1 MHGGRAGARGAWY
14 VWEIMGSVEPP
25 PRAVAERARRPRV
38 AWVLALAW
46 GAACAPAR
54 EPAPSASAPAPSTS
68 APRAT
73 LPAGP
78 WWTLAEGPARA
89 LSEPVALAP
98 TGGGEVEAAND
109 ARVGAALRGAKGQPV
124 TLESAG
130 RLSGA
135 RELRALVRFRPQE
148 TSTTATLA
156 FARRVP
162 AEGEDAAAPHTGFQV
177 TLAASRSPSLVAASV
192 TENDAPLFDPKAFDK
207 LDWPFTPSTTLD
219 YRLRAVEAF
228 EPGWP
233 APFRAALEADM
244 ASLPTLD
251 DKWLE
256 VRAELRRGAV
266 SVWLDDRLV
275 AHKRDDAIDPAGTVR
290 VTLGA
295 GAELARL
302 TTRALTAS
310 RCSAARGYRPLA
322 LGGHVNA
329 RALLGGDAITAGSL
343 PPPGEE
349 ACVGGVPFVFP
360 GPALDGNDH
369 VDVGKSALR
378 QANYEG
384 YSTSSGGPMP
394 RWIGASERDPT
405 RIQLRLANGAFSAL
419 HLVAASD
426 GRADSV
432 PIVTAAFYR
441 PGAGFTRSFV
451 GRAPLAT
458 TTAGVTALPV
468 RLSDGRAVAL
478 HHLTIPLDPGLLSSF
493 GDLDVVELELTKETR
508 LYRNYPDPIGYGVH
522 QAGLPSSVHV
532 YAATL
537 EEAPITFEWRPS
549 RFGHVWQSP
558 EEPAYVARVANRT
571 AGAQTGK
578 LTITTTSYDGTETT
592 AHERDV
598 SLPPGSPE
606 GAAGAPVELAV
617 PLPVR
622 LFGYHDVKATLA
634 IAGQTWTERRSLVK
648 LAPDTRSAR
657 WTPGRGALFGFW
669 SFGSGHGG
677 PKAEHGVRLMTMA
690 GARTSM
696 NYPPDLPPEAT
707 RLVEAHWDRVGGNPW
722 VVASQAW
729 PAAQRAALRKTA
741 LKEWRAWDAT
751 IPPKHRPDHVPLFP
765 EPSVSARMTVGH
777 PPEYWGE
784 APLVPTPEERAQI
797 RALSETATQA
807 AAAARAGKPGVKVLV
822 PWGDPGFVWPL
833 LRAGLSKRAVDGS
846 GLDVAGFERMP
857 ERQLHEQSLHR
868 LYWVRKEYEKAG
880 IREPDLRFVEGI
892 FVPTE
897 PGAVSWREQMDI
909 YHRWSLLSMAY
920 GVKRFY
926 SGWYAFDSSDGYGA
940 EHYGG
945 CGIQTRI
952 PYAAPKPA
960 YAAFATMTDRLNE
973 ANFDGWLPTGS
984 TSTFALRFARPD
996 SRGWVYALWT
1006 LRGTRP
1012 VTLTLSA
1019 DGAVDVT
1026 DSMNNTRSARS
1037 EGRRVTIPTSPSVTY
1052 VTTPSAALSVA
1063 AIAVGTPDHSDARP
1077 APAAKLVADLG
1088 DGSWAFTSE
1097 RDLALEGN
1105 HVAMMHYPGR
1115 FTTRPTQDPVHGAML
1130 TSKLERQATTHA
1142 LMPWYGVLRP
1152 KSPIPLPGAPSRLGL
1167 WVKAASDWGRVVYVL
1182 RDAKGERWESIG
1194 AKDAYNAD
1202 DIHSWS
1208 QFAFDGARYLTF
1220 ELPGHTG
1227 WDTYRKNGTTWWR
1240 ADEGDGVVDLPL
1252 SLEAIVVEQRTHVLY
1267 VNDVAPA
1274 ASDEVSLGRLYAE
1287 YDSPED
1293 ATEEAVRV
1301 SRLRAPAP
1309 VRTGPLPNPI
1319 AELEKTGRGAAPAIT
1334 AVRPPSHAY
1343 DGTRAHIDFRPA
1355 RGKLRYELWV
1365 SAHADGQA
1373 AVNLTPDGLAPGQL
1387 VTGLRAGLP
1396 LYYWLVAVDG
1406 RGRRTKPSKPVR
1418 QVLVDGFITK

>member
-1 MHGGRAGARGAWY
+1 
-14 VWEIMGSVEPP
+14 MGSVEPP
-25 PRAVAERARRPRV
+25 PRAAAARARVPRLG
-38 AWVLALAW
+38 WVLVLAC
-46 GAACAPAR
+46 GAACAPSR
-54 EPAPSASAPAPSTS
+54 EPGPSRGATPPPPAPAAPS
-68 APRAT
+68 
-73 LPAGP
+73 AGP
-78 WWTLAEGPARA
+78 WWTLADGPARA
-89 LSEPVALAP
+89 LAEPVALAP
-98 TGGGEVEAAND
+98 TGGTQVETAND
-109 ARVGAALRGAKGQPV
+109 ARVGAVLRGAKGQPV
-124 TLESAG
+124 TLESAA
-130 RLSGA
+130 RLAGP
-135 RELRALVRFRPQE
+135 RELRALLRFRPKE
-148 TSTTATLA
+148 TSTTASLA

-162 AEGEDAAAPHTGFQV
+162 AEGEDAAAPYTGLQ
-177 TLAASRSPSLVAASV
+177 LALGASRSPSLVSASV

-228 EPGWP
+228 EPGWAEP
-233 APFRAALEADM
+233 LRAALEADM

-266 SVWLDDRLV
+266 DVWLDDRLV
-275 AHKRDDAIDPAGTVR
+275 AHKRDAALDPAGTVQ

-302 TTRALTAS
+302 TTRALSAN
-310 RCSAARGYRPLA
+310 RCSAQRGYRPLA

-329 RALLGGDAITAGSL
+329 RALLGGGRVAPDSL

-349 ACVGGVPFVFP
+349 ACVRGVPFVFP
-360 GPALDGNDH
+360 GPDLDGNDH
-369 VDVGKSALR
+369 VDVGKSTLR

-384 YSTSSGGPMP
+384 YSPSSGGPMS
-394 RWIGASERDPT
+394 RWVGASERDPT
-405 RIQLRLANGAFSAL
+405 RIQLRFANGAFSAL

-426 GRADSV
+426 GRDDSV
-432 PIVTAAFYR
+432 PVVTAAFYR
-441 PGAGFTRSFV
+441 PGAGFAQTFA

-468 RLSDGRAVAL
+468 RLADGRAVAL

-508 LYRNYPDPIGYGVH
+508 LYRNYPDPITYGVH

-537 EEAPITFEWRPS
+537 EEAPITFEWRPA

-558 EEPAYVARVANRT
+558 EQPAYVARVANRT
-571 AGAQTGK
+571 PSAQTGK
-578 LTITTTSYDGTETT
+578 LTITTKSYDGTEKTT
-592 AHERDV
+592 HEREV
-598 SLPPGSPE
+598 SLPPGST
-606 GAAGAPVELAV
+606 GSTAGAPVELAV
-617 PLPVR
+617 ELPVK
-622 LFGYHDVKATLA
+622 LFGYHDVEATLA

-669 SFGSGHGG
+669 SYGSGHGG
-677 PKAEHGVRLMTMA
+677 PKGEHAVRLMAMA
-690 GARTSM
+690 GARSGM
-696 NYPPDLPPEAT
+696 SYLPDLPPEAT
-707 RLVEAHWDRVGGNPW
+707 RLTEAHWDRVGGNAWVIAAEPW
-722 VVASQAW
+722 L
-729 PAAQRAALRKTA
+729 PAKRAALRKKA
-741 LKEWRAWDAT
+741 VKEWREWDAA
-751 IPPKHRPDHVPLFP
+751 IPPRHRPDHVPIFP
-765 EPSVSARMTVGH
+765 EPSVSARMTLAH

-784 APLVPTPEERAQI
+784 QPLVPTPEERERI
-797 RALSETATQA
+797 RMLVDTATLA
-807 AAAARAGKPGVKVLV
+807 AATARAEKPGVKVLV

-833 LRAGLSKRAVDGS
+833 LRAGLSKRVVDGS
-846 GLDVAGFERMP
+846 GLDIAGFERIP

-868 LYWVRKEYEKAG
+868 LYWVRKEYAKAG
-880 IREPDLRFVEGI
+880 IPEPDLRFVEGI

-909 YHRWSLLSMAY
+909 YHRWALLSMAY

-945 CGIQTRI
+945 CGIQTKI

-973 ANFDGWLPTGS
+973 ANFDGWVTTGS

-1026 DSMNNTRSARS
+1026 DSMNNTRATPT
-1037 EGRRVTIPTSPSVTY
+1037 EGRRVTITTSPSVTY
-1052 VTTPSAALSVA
+1052 VATSSAALTVA
-1063 AIAVGTPDHSDARP
+1063 SIAVGAPEHSDAQP
-1077 APAAKLVADLG
+1077 AAGAKLVAALG

-1115 FTTRPTQDPVHGAML
+1115 FTARLTQDPVHGAML
-1130 TSKLERQATTHA
+1130 TSKLERQATTHE
-1142 LMPWYGVLRP
+1142 LMPWYSVLRP
-1152 KSPIPLPGAPSRLGL
+1152 KRPIPLPGAPSKLGL
-1167 WVKAASDWGRVVYVL
+1167 WVRAASDWGRVIYVL

-1208 QFAFDGARYLTF
+1208 QFAFDGTRYLTF

-1227 WDTYRKNGTTWWR
+1227 WDSYRKNGTTWWR
-1240 ADEGDGVVDLPL
+1240 SDQGDGVVDLPL
-1252 SLEAIVVEQRTHVLY
+1252 SLEAVVVEQRTHVLY

-1287 YDSPED
+1287 YDSPDD

-1309 VRTGPLPNPI
+1309 VRTAPLPNPI
-1319 AELEKTGRGAAPAIT
+1319 AELEKTGRGTAPAIT
-1334 AVRPPSHAY
+1334 GVRPPSQAN
-1343 DGTRAHIDFRPA
+1343 DGTLAHIDFRPA
-1355 RGKLRYELWV
+1355 RGKSRYELWV
-1365 SAHADGQA
+1365 SAHADGEA
-1373 AVNLTPDGLAPGQL
+1373 AVNLTPEGLAPGQL
-1387 VTGLRAGLP
+1387 VMGLRAGLP

-1406 RGRRTKPSKPVR
+1406 RGHRTKPSKPVR
-1418 QVLVDGFITK
+1418 QVLVDGATTK